1 MQNSNEKM
9 QKEVEE
15 IIRTAAGPEDAMEKI
30 CQAFPEIDRELLKE
44 NFEKEKK
51 KAEKFFADG
60 ADSEALQTLSED
72 ELEAVAGGSF
82 GSWMKKNWP
91 IVLGAAAFITVGAIC
106 LIRGF
111 KKDPNKALKEEVF
124 EEGYKYGYNDT
135 LRTAPGVMKNLQ
147 GEAKPF
153 KIDATSIEKELF

>member
-30 CQAFPEIDRELLKE
+30 CQAFPEIVRELLKE

-91 IVLGAAAFITVGAIC
+91 YVVGTAAIATVGAVC
-106 LIRGF
+106 LIRGYRSKANAQTLAAAE
-111 KKDPNKALKEEVF
+111 KK
-124 EEGYKYGYNDT
+124 GYNDGVNQT
-135 LRTAPGVMKNLQ
+135 LTTKKMQHEDIGLNANNFVNN
-147 GEAKPF
+147 
-153 KIDATSIEKELF
+153 